1 MAPKT
6 LGESKR
12 GQQYQSMRAS
22 VPTSAIE
29 WRSPMMPCSAM
40 GR

>member
-12 GQQYQSMRAS
+12 GQQYQSMVAS
-22 VPTSAIE
+22 VPTSATVR
-29 WRSPMMPCSAM
+29 RSPITPCSAM
-40 GR
+40 GL